1 VAACLAG
8 AAACT
13 RPSGLVA
20 ADGRVVFADGTPVT
34 HGTVEFTPRGGG
46 PAARAAIDTE
56 GRFSLRTGG
65 TPGAVPGDHDVIV
78 LQLTVAEGV
87 VPHRHVPPATG
98 RPHRLVDPRHARP
111 GRSGLAAR
119 LESGTAND
127 VVLTVDQA
135 PAPR

>member
-1 VAACLAG
+1 VACLAG

-20 ADGRVVFADGTPVT
+20 ADGLVVFADGTPVT

-46 PAARAAIDTE
+46 PAARSAIDAE

-65 TPGAVPGDHDVIV
+65 TPGAIPGDHDVIV

-87 VPHRHVPPATG
+87 VPHRHGAAVAG
-98 RPHRLVDPRHARP
+98 RPLRLVDPRHARP

-119 LESGTAND
+119 LEPGVAKQ